1 MIRDGRLMPTTAI
14 LYYITDRA
22 LFPGNEHARQQALL
36 TRIREAARFGVDF
49 IQLREK
55 DLAGRELERIA
66 REALVAIRA
75 AALPASVPKLLINGR
90 PDVALAV
97 GADGVHLPA
106 HDLSPA
112 EIRMIWAHASRDRSA
127 IISAACHSLEEVR
140 AAADAGVDL
149 ALFSPVFEKKDAP
162 AVPAAGLEALRK
174 AGQAHVPV
182 LALGGVTLDNARPCI
197 AAGAAG
203 IAAIR
208 LFQEGAIAATVR
220 QLRDS
225 LRAR

>member
-1 MIRDGRLMPTTAI
+1 MPTTAI